1 MHQVDG
7 VGAEVGR
14 VLAVPLL
21 LVVLVQVV
29 EEPVLAAEHLLLLQ
43 QLSTA
48 PFVVALRGTDR
59 VGQRQQ
65 HRRASLERLAH
76 LGHGPSGGVHHV
88 GGEDTRVADPHLQ
101 KPLAAHPVDRVE
113 DAFDVADLAA
123 VEAGQSLQNALV
135 PTRCGHRESVVDQV
149 EELVLAP
156 GTEHLLGQSGK
167 PREAEGRGFERR
179 GKERHRP
186 VPQ

>member
-1 MHQVDG
+1 MG
-7 VGAEVGR
+7 G

-29 EEPVLAAEHLLLLQ
+29 EETVPAAERPLLLQ

-48 PFVVALRGTDR
+48 PLVVALRGADR

-65 HRRASLERLAH
+65 HGRASLERIAH
-76 LGHGPSGGVHHV
+76 LGDGTPGGVHRI
-88 GGEDTRVADPHLQ
+88 GGEDARIADPHLRET
-101 KPLAAHPVDRVE
+101 LAAHPVDLVE
-113 DAFDVADLAA
+113 DIGDRADLAA
-123 VEAGQSLQNALV
+123 VEVGQALQNALV
-135 PTRCGHRESVVDQV
+135 PTRRGHREGVVDQV

-156 GTEHLLGQSGK
+156 GTEHLLGQPGK
-167 PREAEGRGFERR
+167 PRETEGRGFEGR